1 MSIYIY
7 ISKLSC
13 PFHISQIMSM
23 EFPFMLFIIK
33 DIISNEDL
41 LIRRLGRNTILIIF
55 ERFIQKKLY
64 FRIVT
69 GKLTPLSCR
78 I

>member
-1 MSIYIY
+1 MSIY

-33 DIISNEDL
+33 DIIINEDL

-55 ERFIQKKLY
+55 LNDLF
-64 FRIVT
+64 
-69 GKLTPLSCR
+69 
-78 I
+78 